1 MFCGFVNCI
10 YRILDTWLNEHS
22 TVLLYVPVACHLLVK
37 IVTIIESQ
45 ANLGA
50 VSLDFLKYFKFRKN
64 LDVYITCKLQ
74 VFYIIQIIWTRMRE
88 GPSEARW
95 YSQSEH
101 LAKTG
106 YTRALLCL
114 SLWCNEQI

>member
-1 MFCGFVNCI
+1 M
-10 YRILDTWLNEHS
+10 NEHS
-22 TVLLYVPVACHLLVK
+22 TVLLYVPVACHLLVQ

-74 VFYIIQIIWTRMRE
+74 VFLHYSNNMD
-88 GPSEARW
+88 SEEKR
-95 YSQSEH
+95 
-101 LAKTG
+101 AK
-106 YTRALLCL
+106 
-114 SLWCNEQI
+114 